1 MKTFRE
7 YLQEVTPQSGQPG
20 AMAGT
25 NAAAN
30 DTIGYK
36 TGGATPGA
44 QTKPTSAQR
53 VDTRTQALNVG
64 SPTTTS
70 MNTSPTTQGTATDM
84 EKPEAV
90 INVKAGQTIG
100 QTNLK
105 DFKATITPGE
115 EEIEFEKD
123 GKTFKLP
130 QELFIDE
137 DLQYLKKLSGIQ
149 K

>member
-44 QTKPTSAQR
+44 QSKPTSAQR
-53 VDTRTQALNVG
+53 VDTRTQALKVR

-70 MNTSPTTQGTATDM
+70 INASPTIQGTAPDM

-90 INVKAGQTIG
+90 INVKSGQTLK

-105 DFKATITPGE
+105 DFKATVIPGE
-115 EEIEFEKD
+115 KEIEFEKD

-137 DLQYLKKLSGIQ
+137 RIQYLKKLSGIQ

>member
-7 YLQEVTPQSGQPG
+7 YLQEVTPQAGQPG

-44 QTKPTSAQR
+44 QSKPTSAQR
-53 VDTRTQALNVG
+53 VDTRTQALDVG

-70 MNTSPTTQGTATDM
+70 MNASPTTQGTTDM
-84 EKPEAV
+84 DEPEAV
-90 INVKAGQTIG
+90 VNVKAGQTIG

-137 DLQYLKKLSGIQ
+137 DIQYLKKLSGIQ